1 MIGFQMITVFGVKET
16 RTFKEEENTS
26 LKDMVRVLFGNDQLM
41 WTTVSMALFMVGY
54 CTTTSFGTY
63 YFKYAYGD
71 ENMYSVFA
79 GVLGISQLAAL
90 VVPETFEVIDWPRLF
105 GVKSTPILEGLR
117 ETFRDPV
124 YSSVVLEF

>member
-1 MIGFQMITVFGVKET
+1 MDSNPPFTV
-16 RTFKEEENTS
+16 
-26 LKDMVRVLFGNDQLM
+26 
-41 WTTVSMALFMVGY
+41 
-54 CTTTSFGTY
+54 
-63 YFKYAYGD
+63 
-71 ENMYSVFA
+71 
-79 GVLGISQLAAL
+79 SQLAAL